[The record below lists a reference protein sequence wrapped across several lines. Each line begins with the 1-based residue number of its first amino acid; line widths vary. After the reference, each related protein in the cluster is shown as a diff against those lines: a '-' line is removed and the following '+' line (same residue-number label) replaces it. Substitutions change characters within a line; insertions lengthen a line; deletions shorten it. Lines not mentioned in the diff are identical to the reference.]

1 MRTAFCLGRK
11 PASVVEESLEWED
24 RLAAAGELRP
34 SLVERILAVHGDRGS
49 RGIEAVTEDRVK
61 EYRDFTIVVGHED
74 EYVVEGRACTCRD
87 AMFNLDPS
95 DPTQLCWHAIAV
107 RIARAI
113 DRVDR
118 HDMWYS
124 DVRDF
129 L

>member
-1 MRTAFCLGRK
+1 M
-11 PASVVEESLEWED
+11 VEDDADWEV

-34 SLVERILAVHGDRGS
+34 ALVEQILAVHGDRGK

-61 EYRDFTIVVGHED
+61 QYLDFTVVVGHED

-87 AMFNLDPS
+87 ALFNLDS
-95 DPTQLCWHAIAV
+95 TDPQQLCWHAIAV
-107 RIARAI
+107 RIARGI
-113 DRVDR
+113 DAVDH

-124 DVRDF
+124 DVREF